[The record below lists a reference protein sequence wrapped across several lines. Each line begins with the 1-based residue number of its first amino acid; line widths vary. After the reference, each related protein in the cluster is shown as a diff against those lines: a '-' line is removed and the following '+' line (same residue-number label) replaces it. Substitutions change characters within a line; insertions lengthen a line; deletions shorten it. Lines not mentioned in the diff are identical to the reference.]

1 MKKIFKLMLL
11 AVLGIFALASCEDV
25 PMPYP
30 NPNGGEQG
38 GNTDVEIAPEGD
50 GTLASPYNVA
60 GVIAYINSLE
70 NDTESPMAVYIK
82 GKVANNST
90 SDATISQYGNMTF
103 TMIDEGNTKATFT
116 AFQVY
121 GLDKKKFTSVDQI
134 KEGDEVV
141 VYGKVVNYKGNT
153 PETVGKGQ
161 AYVCSINSQGG
172 SDTPDQPGV
181 EAKEVTCAEA
191 AALTNEMSD
200 GATSAETYS
209 VTGYITDVFATI
221 SKGQQSFWMADTQD
235 GGKVLQAY
243 WANLPEGVNAFT
255 KGSKVKITGQL
266 MKYVKDGNVTP
277 EIKNA
282 DVVILEAGS
291 NDNGGGNN
299 DQPSGDGTEID
310 CAKAAQLAL
319 ALEDKAESAE
329 MYTVT
334 GYITETDGKISRD
347 QQTFWMADTKDGGK
361 VFEAYWANIPDPT
374 KALPVGTKVKMTGKL
389 MRYGSTPE
397 MKNGTVVV
405 LEMGNG
411 DNNDGGNSGGDNN
424 TTSDAMTIANLPSN
438 ITTNA
443 YGTQNASDESTW
455 LKWTWNNIEFA
466 GARVCK
472 ANAIDGTI
480 QFQGNASDK
489 SKQGFV
495 FNKTAWSKNITK
507 ITLVLKVQASS
518 TYDPSYSLYAG
529 TEAHPTTS
537 AITPT
542 SVQTTD
548 AAGNRVY
555 TQTFDLSA
563 ANAKFFTIYN
573 DKAGALY
580 VQSIAVE

>member
-70 NDTESPMAVYIK
+70 SDTESPMAVYIK

-161 AYVCSINSQGG
+161 AYVCSINSQSG

-299 DQPSGDGTEID
+299 DQPETGDIKHITI
-310 CAKAAQLAL
+310 AQFLSYADASTTYEL
-319 ALEDKAESAE
+319 
-329 MYTVT
+329 T
-334 GYITETDGKISRD
+334 GVVRNIKNTTYGNFDLVDETGSIFIYGLLD
-347 QQTFWMADTKDGGK
+347 KDGNAKNFASMGISEGDEVTLTGKYKDYNGTAEIADAQFISVKKGEGGNNGGNNDNPGNVSSSSLENGTFEAWTSDTEPTGWKSASTASSASLSKSTDAHGGSYAVAVAGVASGNKRLATKEITLEAGTYKFSFYAKSTTADKCQTRPGYVPVTEGK
-361 VFEAYWANIPDPT
+361 VGNYN
-374 KALPVGTKVKMTGKL
+374 
-389 MRYGSTPE
+389 YGDYTSLT
-397 MKNGTVVV
+397 
-405 LEMGNG
+405 
-411 DNNDGGNSGGDNN
+411 NS
-424 TTSDAMTIANLPSN
+424 S
-438 ITTNA
+438 
-443 YGTQNASDESTW
+443 W
-455 LKWTWNNIEFA
+455 
-466 GARVCK
+466 
-472 ANAIDGTI
+472 
-480 QFQGNASDK
+480 
-489 SKQGFV
+489 
-495 FNKTAWSKNITK
+495 
-507 ITLVLKVQASS
+507 TLVEYEFTLDATTTVCLVVMNPKSS
-518 TYDPSYSLYAG
+518 DYSVA
-529 TEAHPTTS
+529 
-537 AITPT
+537 
-542 SVQTTD
+542 QTILVDD
-548 AAGNRVY
+548 ATLV
-555 TQTFDLSA
+555 
-563 ANAKFFTIYN
+563 K
-573 DKAGALY
+573 K
-580 VQSIAVE
+580 